1 MMTNNIKELRAR
13 RNLSQAQLAKL
24 MGVTAATVS
33 RYESGAREMT
43 ISVAQ
48 QLSTILR
55 ASLADVIGGSLQG
68 VKRTVHLRHIGSEKV
83 TAFDA
88 EMIENIC
95 ENNEL
100 LRIYQVEDNAMYP
113 TASAGD
119 LCVLRLDG
127 KHPTESGLYAIEAP
141 GGKLTLRRVRMDDVS
156 RMVTL
161 VADSDPDGKS
171 GPYSAQD
178 VSVFGRVVWL
188 GRRY

>member
-1 MMTNNIKELRAR
+1 M
-13 RNLSQAQLAKL
+13 
-24 MGVTAATVS
+24 
-33 RYESGAREMT
+33 
-43 ISVAQ
+43 
-48 QLSTILR
+48 
-55 ASLADVIGGSLQG
+55 
-68 VKRTVHLRHIGSEKV
+68 